1 MQTYELNLLTDE
13 ELIDLIQKGK
23 YNALKKLVVRY
34 ADDLFNFAYHFN
46 YDKNKTKLIIEK
58 LFVEIWRQPYL
69 YKKSFKITI
78 YKRLIN
84 KLIKQKLNSNIKLQN
99 KNLLNFFKKKDILVI
114 NLYYFGILKSEEL
127 NKIYKNI
134 QITIKK
140 IEKNFLNK
148 NNIEL
153 FDFIHKINYDIQIPF
168 NFYKDIIDKATKY
181 TKKDKYL
188 PIIIFFSLL
197 PLITLLATFIYSNF
211 FN

>member
-114 NLYYFGILKSEEL
+114 NLYYFGTLKSEEL

-134 QITIKK
+134 QIAVKK
-140 IEKNFLNK
+140 IEKKFLNK

-181 TKKDKYL
+181 TKKDRYMS
-188 PIIIFFSLL
+188 IIIFFSLL
-197 PLITLLATFIYSNF
+197 PMIILLATFIYSNF